1 MKKLIVTLLLLLF
14 AGCEL
19 TSSDT
24 SIKVKTN
31 YAGNYV
37 VIMDNYGDT
46 LKTLISNT
54 NGNRE
59 WGEDNL
65 VAALG
70 ELGTLKVH
78 AVKSLGDAYPD
89 CGVLSASIWMGDD
102 VLVSDEAGY
111 GETEINLEYGF

>member
-1 MKKLIVTLLLLLF
+1 MKKLIVTLLFLLF
-14 AGCEL
+14 IGCEL

-54 NGNRE
+54 NDMVLNSNVTTSNDTPPLISNTG
-59 WGEDNL
+59 DN
-65 VAALG
+65 
-70 ELGTLKVH
+70 E
-78 AVKSLGDAYPD
+78 KSKTIKKNKNNTD
-89 CGVLSASIWMGDD
+89 W
-102 VLVSDEAGY
+102 
-111 GETEINLEYGF
+111 